1 VEISLDG
8 GATWVRAG
16 VLVLTNDG
24 SEGWNRRSV
33 MVRAI
38 DDAAA
43 EGERVVV
50 ISHSTASP
58 NNVAFVRV
66 PIPNVEFTVI
76 DDDRPGLIVVPSG
89 AETLVVENGA
99 GDTYTIR
106 LTTPPAAG
114 ETVTVLLTFDGMQ
127 LALSGPVGRFFAGT
141 GTATLDL
148 RRVQLGHAGHHH
160 DHRSE
165 RRGPREPPVPDHHPH
180 GQLRTVRPT
189 AASPTI
195 WELDVEIRD
204 DDAAEVLIRQTDG
217 STIVA
222 VGMPDTYTI
231 ELTRP
236 ADRRRAGAD
245 PDRRQDHR
253 FRRR

>member
-1 VEISLDG
+1 
-8 GATWVRAG
+8 

-24 SEGWNRRSV
+24 SDGWNQRSV

-38 DDAAA
+38 DDAAP

-58 NNVAFVRV
+58 NNPAFVRV

-114 ETVTVLLTFDGMQ
+114 ETVTVHLTFDG
-127 LALSGPVGRFFAGT
+127 
-141 GTATLDL
+141 
-148 RRVQLGHAGHHH
+148 
-160 DHRSE
+160 RSW
-165 RRGPREPPVPDHHPH
+165 P
-180 GQLRTVRPT
+180 
-189 AASPTI
+189 
-195 WELDVEIRD
+195 
-204 DDAAEVLIRQTDG
+204 
-217 STIVA
+217 
-222 VGMPDTYTI
+222 
-231 ELTRP
+231 
-236 ADRRRAGAD
+236 
-245 PDRRQDHR
+245 
-253 FRRR
+253 